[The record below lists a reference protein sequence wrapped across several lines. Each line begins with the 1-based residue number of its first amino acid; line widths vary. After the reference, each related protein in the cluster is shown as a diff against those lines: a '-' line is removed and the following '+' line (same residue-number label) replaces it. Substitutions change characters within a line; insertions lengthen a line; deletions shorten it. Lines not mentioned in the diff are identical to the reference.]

1 MPEKINLQS
10 SGSEGDPVAATCE
23 YVINIHAAEE
33 VGKLFASSV
42 AFVPWLLD
50 GILLCWN
57 RFIIP

>member
-42 AFVPWLLD
+42 AFVP
-50 GILLCWN
+50 
-57 RFIIP
+57 